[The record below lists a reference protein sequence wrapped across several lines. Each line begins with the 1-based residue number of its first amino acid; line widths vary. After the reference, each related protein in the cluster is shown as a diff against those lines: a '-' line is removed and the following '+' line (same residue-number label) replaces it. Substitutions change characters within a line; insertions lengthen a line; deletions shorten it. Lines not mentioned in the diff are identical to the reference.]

1 MPVHHN
7 RNGRKWKET
16 QKGEKSFHWVDLRN
30 GSMKDQRPNRNIE
43 KQLTPMDKKRSQ
55 EHQWFEI
62 DECFHEH
69 QRPKRKTSYKRNQ
82 RPTNIETQS
91 TPQNTASKTPPT
103 NITHKIHKRSTRS
116 TRSTLLTPSTVTDVR
131 HGGSVRA
138 GDFGAH
144 GRGKRVTAVAKR
156 HGGQVRP
163 RRFEAQVPVADG
175 AGIADVRTDHR
186 VFGHGLFQFAQD
198 LAWDL

>member
-1 MPVHHN
+1 M
-7 RNGRKWKET
+7 RET
-16 QKGEKSFHWVDLRN
+16 GKQVMNIDVKLLPHVAIAQGEIIGVLHKTQH
-30 GSMKDQRPNRNIE
+30 
-43 KQLTPMDKKRSQ
+43 Q
-55 EHQWFEI
+55 EH
-62 DECFHEH
+62 H
-69 QRPKRKTSYKRNQ
+69 
-82 RPTNIETQS
+82 
-91 TPQNTASKTPPT
+91 PQTAP
-103 NITHKIHKRSTRS
+103 TRS
-116 TRSTLLTPSTVTDVR
+116 PLTPSTVTDVR

-198 LAWDL
+198 LAWDLWRRLEGKEEG